1 MIHHST
7 GFLPKAQLSANEP
20 DQDKWFHGFLV
31 ILVIIGVTAL
41 CSKKE
46 VLIDLVIPK
55 LGGS

>member
-1 MIHHST
+1 MIHNST
-7 GFLPKAQLSANEP
+7 FSYKALLSANEP

-31 ILVIIGVTAL
+31 ILVIIGVTTL

-46 VLIDLVIPK
+46 VLVIPK